1 MKITYTLNEDDLK
14 KLLAD
19 HFETLPEDVEI
30 NHVQMPLEQQIEIV
44 ITDTQE

>member
-19 HFETLPEDVEI
+19 HFETLPEDVQI
-30 NHVQMPLEQQIEIV
+30 NVPLPMEPGIEILV
-44 ITDTQE
+44 TNTLE

>member
-19 HFETLPEDVEI
+19 HFETLPEDVQI
-30 NHVQMPLEQQIEIV
+30 NVPIPMEPGIEIV
-44 ITDTQE
+44 VTDTQE

>member
-19 HFETLPEDVEI
+19 HFETLPEDVQI
-30 NHVQMPLEQQIEIV
+30 NVPIPMEPGIEILV
-44 ITDTQE
+44 TNKLE